1 MSSSWSAITY
11 SYLLGAGLF
20 GLLSREFA
28 PLPDRLASTAGRMEG
43 IPGVLEAARDNL
55 TSGRGRAPS
64 AFHVEK
70 AIKTMPGV
78 ADLCRTAVELAS
90 DGDDALRARVA
101 AAAASQVAAVD
112 SFTAWL
118 NDELL
123 PTADGDFRLG
133 RDLYE
138 RKFQHAL
145 KATVTPAEL
154 EARAAKAYDEVRTEM
169 LKLARE
175 LWPAWIGD
183 EPMPDDGDALTRR
196 VLDAIA
202 VDHPKPDELL
212 DFCRA
217 ENERIEAFIR
227 ERDLIGLADDP
238 LQIIWT
244 PPFLRAFGGAM
255 LIPPGPLDRG
265 LDSYFAITPP
275 PDEWTDEQVES
286 FLREYNARQLRLL
299 TIHEAVP
306 GHYLQLAWSNRCD
319 SLARA
324 VFGSGVF
331 AEGWAVYVTQ
341 VMIDAGYGADDPAL
355 RLNHWKYFL
364 RAITNTL
371 MDIRIHTGDM
381 SEDEAMAMMVD
392 GGFQE
397 RSEATEKWSRARL
410 SSTQLCEYYLGSVEM
425 TELEQRGPSPRGRR
439 LCLATL
445 PRVRDQPRN
454 AADAGHPR
462 HPVRRLRVAY
472 GRLDADQLEQGR
484 STGRPG
490 GQHAAEIDLGAVDQ
504 QRDRHVLL
512 GQVEQDRGVGVEHPG
527 MAEAGRPGH
536 GDPLRAEPVVVAVQR
551 DHRLVRGVGEDRAV
565 KQGVTPGG
573 QVGRRRGHGARRPED
588 GRPCRGQRPS
598 VIGRAGEHPGAVE
611 SERPEEA
618 SLELVGQGQAGDP
631 FDGQAEQEVVRVRVR
646 VPLARLIPRRVDRL
660 EHLGASS
667 TGARG
672 ESRAPS
678 SWCR

>member
-1 MSSSWSAITY
+1 MRFAEARDAFFADYFRLYPIHATEAGNHEHDGRWPDLTDAGSAERLAWMVNARTRVEGAEAADGDDEIDRRILLDQLDALRFDEEDLDELSWSPIVY
-11 SYLLGAGLF
+11 SYLLGGGLF

-28 PLPDRLASTAGRMEG
+28 PIEQRLASAAGRMEG
-43 IPGVLEAARDNL
+43 IPAVLDAARDNL
-55 TSGRGRAPS
+55 TSGRGRAVS
-64 AFHVEK
+64 GFHVEK

-90 DGDDALRARVA
+90 DLDTELRDRVGA
-101 AAAASQVAAVD
+101 AAEPAIAAVEA
-112 SFTAWL
+112 FTAWMSDDL
-118 NDELL
+118 QSS
-123 PTADGDFRLG
+123 AQGDFRLG

-138 RKFQHAL
+138 RKFHHML

-154 EARAAKAYDEVRTEM
+154 ESRAATAYDEVRAEM
-169 LKLARE
+169 LRLARE

-202 VDHPKPDELL
+202 VDHPKADELL

-227 ERDLIGLADDP
+227 ERDLIGLAEDP

-265 LDSYFAITPP
+265 LDSFFAITPP
-275 PDEWTDEQVES
+275 PDDWTDEQVES

-319 SLARA
+319 SLPRS

-341 VMIDAGYGADDPAL
+341 VMVDAGYGADDPAL
-355 RLNHWKYFL
+355 RLNHLKYFL

-371 MDIRIHTGDM
+371 MDIRIHTGSM
-381 SEDEAMAMMVD
+381 SEDEAMAMMVE

-425 TELEQRGPSPRGRR
+425 TELER
-439 LCLATL
+439 
-445 PRVRDQPRN
+445 
-454 AADAGHPR
+454 
-462 HPVRRLRVAY
+462 
-472 GRLDADQLEQGR
+472 
-484 STGRPG
+484 
-490 GQHAAEIDLGAVDQ
+490 
-504 QRDRHVLL
+504 
-512 GQVEQDRGVGVEHPG
+512 
-527 MAEAGRPGH
+527 EA
-536 GDPLRAEPVVVAVQR
+536 
-551 DHRLVRGVGEDRAV
+551 
-565 KQGVTPGG
+565 
-573 QVGRRRGHGARRPED
+573 RRRAGDGFVWRPFLE
-588 GRPCRGQRPS
+588 S
-598 VIGRAGEHPGAVE
+598 VISHGTPPMPVIRDILYGG
-611 SERPEEA
+611 
-618 SLELVGQGQAGDP
+618 
-631 FDGQAEQEVVRVRVR
+631 
-646 VPLARLIPRRVDRL
+646 
-660 EHLGASS
+660 
-667 TGARG
+667 
-672 ESRAPS
+672 
-678 SWCR
+678 